1 MKLTIED
8 GRDHFYT
15 FDTNRIL
22 LLTATDEENIR
33 QVEFST
39 EENGEEVS
47 WTSDVLTGEDGIK
60 FVQVPNE
67 FLNGNYSRLV
77 CYYVALDS
85 KGEYTRQKEIF
96 RIRVRQQPEDYFL
109 TYSERVT
116 FASIKALTEQYK
128 TNASESA
135 DLARRY
141 AEESEDVNVEAGTYS
156 SKHWSIKAEAAK
168 ETAVQ
173 KATEAGTSEVNSK
186 TYMESAQSAKQYAE
200 TAKNAANTILEQV
213 QSKGTEIT
221 NFVATSK
228 TEIDTQKNE
237 SVNAVKSVYQTD
249 LNELKGDL
257 DNLDNALRYP
267 KSSKT
272 GYINVFNDCKSSDIF
287 NVSGG
292 EFCVTGE
299 NLLDVSTKVSN
310 KIKNDSGEEVSDG
323 GSSYYSRKIPVV
335 SGMTLTSNFPIQ
347 RLYLFDS
354 NGTFIKRTELID
366 TYQYTIPSDVYF
378 VQVQISNDFE
388 TESMML
394 NFGNTVLDYSAFKI
408 NTDGFAYEGTNIV
421 GFREQATNLSVT
433 LVKKI
438 SSVDL
443 ILTDSN
449 EKIPTS
455 KAVLDKIESINGESK
470 TVTVSGNV
478 IVIDRETSK
487 RITEITL
494 PNNSYTV
501 GKNIFDQTTRV
512 IDKIKDNSGVEV
524 YDSQSNYFSIY
535 IPVNGMS
542 FKANFDIQRCYL
554 YDENKTFLR
563 RYNNFIYSGTE
574 FSFSNEV
581 YFIQIQMLTSD
592 ITNTLCIV
600 YGDNDTTYSKYKIIQ
615 NSVPYG
621 EEFSVF
627 IDGVQDC
634 ELSMSILGLKSFI
647 PKVSSYDIWEPST
660 TTDDYSCTPLGQ
672 DSQSIPLLTN
682 TLKYQ
687 GFLETYF
694 DIYLG
699 DYSDGYSVKREDLG
713 LDSGATATGN
723 YASPIYSYEFKPKY
737 YNKTVLLSAGM
748 NTCEA
753 STYFGLA
760 YFIKALMEHTESG
773 MLALY
778 NSTRFI
784 VIPVI
789 CPSGIAHNP
798 LLYPNSNNVR
808 INKNFEYYGSWE
820 RLKDYNGGAYPDSE
834 VETKVLKKWLNK
846 YADSAFW
853 LDCHSDTD
861 VRSSMLH
868 LGTVFCSDSA
878 TANLFDASRQKIIDF
893 YKNKGYYSSSDSP
906 ILGFS
911 AQVKTTAEYPKT
923 VYAKEVTRTPSA
935 MMEQFEYST
944 AWGSD
949 GNTNNDSYA
958 IKHYVA
964 MIRYMVLEMCKDSD
978 KFIY

>member
-1 MKLTIED
+1 MALRAIKD
-8 GRDHFYT
+8 FPK
-15 FDTNRIL
+15 
-22 LLTATDEENIR
+22 ATP
-33 QVEFST
+33 ST
-39 EENGEEVS
+39 EDLILIEQQGGGRSTPLSELPVSTPVSTRIAGEVN
-47 WTSDVLTGEDGIK
+47 T
-60 FVQVPNE
+60 
-67 FLNGNYSRLV
+67 LNSRIDNIMASSGDDISEIV
-77 CYYVALDS
+77 DA
-85 KGEYTRQKEIF
+85 RQG
-96 RIRVRQQPEDYFL
+96 
-109 TYSERVT
+109 S
-116 FASIKALTEQYK
+116 
-128 TNASESA
+128 
-135 DLARRY
+135 
-141 AEESEDVNVEAGTYS
+141 AGTNYPS
-156 SKHWSIKAEAAK
+156 LKARLD
-168 ETAVQ
+168 
-173 KATEAGTSEVNSK
+173 
-186 TYMESAQSAKQYAE
+186 AE
-200 TAKNAANTILEQV
+200 NNQ
-213 QSKGTEIT
+213 
-221 NFVATSK
+221 
-228 TEIDTQKNE
+228 
-237 SVNAVKSVYQTD
+237 
-249 LNELKGDL
+249 LKGDI
-257 DNLDNALRYP
+257 DNLENVLRY
-267 KSSKT
+267 SKT
-272 GYINVFNDCKSSDIF
+272 SKSGYVNIFNDCKSSDIF

-292 EFCVTGE
+292 EFIVTGE
-299 NLLDVSTKVSN
+299 NLLDKSTQVPL
-310 KIKNDSGEEVSDG
+310 KILNDSGVEIDDY
-323 GSSYYSRKIPVV
+323 GSRYYSRKIPV
-335 SGMTLTSNFPIQ
+335 SFGMTLSSNFPIQ
-347 RLYLFDS
+347 RFYLYDS
-354 NGTFIKRTELID
+354 NGTFIGRTGLND
-366 TYQYTIPSDVYF
+366 YYQYTIPNDVYF
-378 VQVQISNDFE
+378 VQVQTKNEE

-394 NFGNTVLDYSAFKI
+394 NFGTTVSDYSPFKI
-408 NTDGFAYEGTNIV
+408 NTNGIAAYEGTNV
-421 GFREQATNLSVT
+421 VSFKDGPMNLYVEQLNLITSIDSSLTNS
-433 LVKKI
+433 K
-438 SSVDL
+438 D
-443 ILTDSN
+443 
-449 EKIPTS
+449 KIPTS
-455 KAVLDKIESINGESK
+455 KAVLDKLEIITGK
-470 TVTVSGNV
+470 PKAVTLSGNV

-512 IDKIKDNSGVEV
+512 INKIKDNSGVEV
-524 YDSQSNYFSIY
+524 YDTQSNYFSIY

-581 YFIQIQMLTSD
+581 YFIQVQMLTSD

-600 YGDNDTTYSKYKIIQ
+600 YGDNDTTYSEYKIIQ

-713 LDSGATATGN
+713 LDSGAKATGN

-789 CPSGIAHNP
+789 CPSGIAHDP

-820 RLKDYNGGAYPDSE
+820 RLKNDRGGSYPDSE
-834 VETKVLKKWLNK
+834 VETKILKRWLNK
-846 YADSAFW
+846 YADSDFW
-853 LDCHSDTD
+853 LDCHSDTAQ
-861 VRSSMLH
+861 SEIYLH
-868 LGTVFCSDSA
+868 LGTIFCSDSA
-878 TANLFDASRQKIIDF
+878 TASRFEVNKQSIINF
-893 YKNKGYYSSSDSP
+893 YRNKGYYTSSDSP
-906 ILGFS
+906 VIGFS
-911 AQVKTTAEYPKT
+911 AQEKTTSVYPKT
-923 VYAKEVTRTPSA
+923 VYAKEVTRIPSA
-935 MMEQFEYST
+935 MMEQFMYST

-964 MIRYMVLEMCKDSD
+964 MIRYMVLEICKDSA